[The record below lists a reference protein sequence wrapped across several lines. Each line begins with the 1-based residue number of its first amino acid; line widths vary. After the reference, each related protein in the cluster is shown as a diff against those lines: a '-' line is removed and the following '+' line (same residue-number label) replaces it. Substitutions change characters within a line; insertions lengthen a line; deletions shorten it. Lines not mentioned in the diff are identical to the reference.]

1 MFASQNRF
9 SQTKQALLGIAFA
22 VSAGAAHAEVKVA
35 TFAGG
40 CFWCVE
46 KDFDHVPGVVKTI
59 SGYTGGQAKDP
70 TYKTVTRGGSGHR
83 EAVQIHYDPSKV
95 SYAELLEV
103 FWRSVDPTDG
113 GGQFCD
119 RGEATRP
126 QSFTRTTL
134 SLRRSTNLRQLSTP
148 PANSAKLSQ
157 PALNRQ
163 RSSTTPKT
171 ITRITTKRILYA
183 TTSIGCHV
191 AAMPR
196 SAICGATKP
205 TAVSNTIR

>member
-9 SQTKQALLGIAFA
+9 SQTKQVLLAIAFA
-22 VSAGAAHAEVKVA
+22 VSAGVAHAEVKIA

-59 SGYTGGQAKDP
+59 SGYTGGKAADP

-83 EAVQIHYDPSKV
+83 EAVQIHYDSNKV

-103 FWRSVDPTDG
+103 FWRSVDPTDS

-119 RGEATRP
+119 RGESYTTAVFYADNAELEAVNKSKAAIDASGKLSKAIATRIEP
-126 QSFTRTTL
+126 AAKFYNAEDYHQDYYKKNPIRYNFYRL
-134 SLRRSTNLRQLSTP
+134 SCGRD
-148 PANSAKLSQ
+148 AKVRELWGDE
-157 PALNRQ
+157 AHR
-163 RSSTTPKT
+163 
-171 ITRITTKRILYA
+171 
-183 TTSIGCHV
+183 G
-191 AAMPR
+191 
-196 SAICGATKP
+196 
-205 TAVSNTIR
+205 IRHD